1 MKGIWGLAAVLLC
14 GVCIAGGTKEVI
26 FHFDPTRL
34 TMETRGNATLF
45 RYNDPACKY
54 VEHEQGAPVLPAVLF
69 HVLMP
74 RDAVYQ
80 RSRVRAESQP
90 YRGVY
95 RLFTRGAPAAATRT
109 AKRYPAS
116 LIEFVGH
123 RDIEGFRVF
132 TFRGYPVCCQP
143 ADGSVVRILKV
154 TMMVNYTA
162 KDSQRMYA
170 PVARDVAARIK
181 QLVINPD
188 DLELFTV
195 REPRGRTKGGVAEPA
210 AASSPLFA
218 THIRDRNAAQNAS
231 VNADVFD
238 FLKENVYINEEND
251 IVYAPFRF

>member
-1 MKGIWGLAAVLLC
+1 MKGGLGLAGMLVC
-14 GVCIAGGTKEVI
+14 GVCAAGGTKEVT

-34 TMETRGNATLF
+34 TMEARGNTTLF

-74 RDAVYQ
+74 ADAVYQ
-80 RSRVRAESQP
+80 RSRMRAEAQP

-116 LIEFVGH
+116 LVEFVGH

-154 TMMVNYTA
+154 TMMVNYSS
-162 KDSQRMYA
+162 KGSQRMYA
-170 PVARDVAARIK
+170 PVAQDVAARVK
-181 QLVINPD
+181 RMVINPD
-188 DLELFTV
+188 DLELFTM
-195 REPRGRTKGGVAEPA
+195 REPRGRTKDGVYEPA

-218 THIRDRNAAQNAS
+218 THIRDRKAAQNGPS
-231 VNADVFD
+231 TGGVFD

>member
-1 MKGIWGLAAVLLC
+1 MKGRWGLAVTAVCGLC
-14 GVCIAGGTKEVI
+14 FAGGTKEVT

-34 TMETRGNATLF
+34 TMEARGNTTLF

-54 VEHEQGAPVLPAVLF
+54 VEHEAGSPVLPAVMF
-69 HVLMP
+69 NVLMP
-74 RDAVYQ
+74 SGAVYVQ
-80 RSRVRAESQP
+80 SRVRAESQP

-95 RLFTRGAPAAATRT
+95 RLFTRGAPSAATRS

-132 TFRGYPVCCQP
+132 TFRAYPVCCQP
-143 ADGSVVRILKV
+143 ADGSVVRILKA
-154 TMMVNYTA
+154 TMMVNYTS

-170 PVARDVAARIK
+170 PVAPDVAARIK
-181 QLVINPD
+181 RMVINPD

-195 REPRGRTKGGVAEPA
+195 REPRGTAPGGAYEPA
-210 AASSPLFA
+210 SSSSPLFA
-218 THIRDRNAAQNAS
+218 TQIRDRRASDNAPA
-231 VNADVFD
+231 NADVLQ